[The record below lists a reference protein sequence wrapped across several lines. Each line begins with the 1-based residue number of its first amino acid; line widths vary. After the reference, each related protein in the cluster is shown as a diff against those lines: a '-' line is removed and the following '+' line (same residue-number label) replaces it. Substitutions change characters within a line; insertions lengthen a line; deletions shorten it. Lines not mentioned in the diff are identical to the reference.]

1 MKWIVIRQKDE
12 FPDVITLWS
21 VRRYFRKFLPDTLKE
36 KKIGYHY
43 FRQATD
49 RLFSQSLYLFCP
61 KRFFFS
67 RYCSLNNV
75 VIITY
80 FVLLRKIWDASDF
93 YHDASGVSAAIPA
106 QIKTSKQD

>member
-43 FRQATD
+43 FRQAID

-61 KRFFFS
+61 KRLFFLEVLFS
-67 RYCSLNNV
+67 
-75 VIITY
+75 
-80 FVLLRKIWDASDF
+80 K
-93 YHDASGVSAAIPA
+93 
-106 QIKTSKQD
+106 